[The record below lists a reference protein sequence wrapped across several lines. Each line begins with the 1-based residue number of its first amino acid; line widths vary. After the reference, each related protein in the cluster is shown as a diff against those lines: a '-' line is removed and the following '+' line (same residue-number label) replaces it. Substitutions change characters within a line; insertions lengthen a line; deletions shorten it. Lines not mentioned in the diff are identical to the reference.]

1 MQTETMTNEE
11 EIFFEEE
18 EDQEIES
25 QPLSELIPELKQIRE
40 IVVSGSDWT
49 TATILDQLL
58 RNNIQLTPRF
68 QRRDA
73 WDITLKSRFIESLI
87 LGFPVPQIVLATSQE
102 QGKFIVLDG
111 KQRLLTILQFY
122 GRSDENIP
130 NNAFALRNLEFRRDL
145 IGKKYED
152 IRSDLF
158 LSRDTD
164 NLDNQTIRT
173 MLLRNIK
180 DENFLYKIFLRLNV
194 QSTPLSAQELRQ
206 ALHHGS
212 FINFLE

>member
-1 MQTETMTNEE
+1 
-11 EIFFEEE
+11 
-18 EDQEIES
+18 
-25 QPLSELIPELKQIRE
+25 
-40 IVVSGSDWT
+40 
-49 TATILDQLL
+49 TILDQLI

-87 LGFPVPQIVLATSQE
+87 LGFPVPQIVLAATQE
-102 QGKFIVLDG
+102 KGKFIVLDG

-122 GRSDENIP
+122 GRSDKNIQ

-145 IGKKYED
+145 IGKTYED

-158 LSRDTD
+158 LSRDID

-173 MLLRNIK
+173 MVLRNIK
-180 DENFLYKIFLRLNV
+180 DENFLYKI
-194 QSTPLSAQELRQ
+194 
-206 ALHHGS
+206 
-212 FINFLE
+212 